1 MPSPAG
7 WAEVPCAVCGAHVRG
22 LAWGELCADC
32 HKARKRRANRI
43 ASLISLAGTALT
55 AAYVSFRLPA
65 VPNARIYAVVLV
77 VAVYIILRRIATR
90 VAMEFLPRPP
100 RPSRE

>member
-7 WAEVPCAVCGAHVRG
+7 WAEVPCARCGERLPGVQ
-22 LAWGELCADC
+22 WGELCSNC
-32 HKARKRRANRI
+32 LKLRKRRANRV
-43 ASLISLAGTALT
+43 ASLISLAGTALA

-65 VPNARIYAVVLV
+65 IPNARIYAAVLV

-90 VAMEFLPRPP
+90 VAMEFLPR
-100 RPSRE
+100 